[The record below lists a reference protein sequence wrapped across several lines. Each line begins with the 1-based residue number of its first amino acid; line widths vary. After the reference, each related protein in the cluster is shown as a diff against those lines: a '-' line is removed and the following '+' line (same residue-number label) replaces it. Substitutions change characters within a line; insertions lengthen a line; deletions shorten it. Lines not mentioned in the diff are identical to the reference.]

1 MTIDEAVERLKAIY
15 KADPSSID
23 RMAIAKATNAL
34 KRSKWI
40 LCSKRTPD
48 EDGRYLVTRGS
59 GEDTYTTFLNWNKRE
74 GWYVDCLR
82 PVDVVAWM
90 ELPDPYKEADHE

>member
-59 GEDTYTTFLNWNKRE
+59 GEDTCRSNGACYD
-74 GWYVDCLR
+74 WYAKQD
-82 PVDVVAWM
+82 A
-90 ELPDPYKEADHE
+90 EIS